1 MNIVWNNPFR
11 SSGAYSKILAACL
24 LALCWTAAPI
34 PALALQG
41 PSAPAPQAAPAS
53 PATPN
58 APNANDI
65 HDIRGP
71 ISIPYVWML
80 GLYVLGGLVILGGL
94 VVLLMLLLKRDKIVK
109 ARPAHEIALE
119 KLKAIRPLMHPDQAR
134 EFSFGASEI
143 IREYIEAQFGVLAAR
158 HTTEEFLR
166 QLLDKADSPLV
177 SHRPQLEEFLKY
189 CDLAKF
195 ARWQLSERDMD
206 SMYDSARDFIL
217 ATLPGLEALGNKS
230 TASPQPAASEPSS
243 VATP

>member
-1 MNIVWNNPFR
+1 MNMVWNHLFR
-11 SSGAYSKILAACL
+11 PAGAYSKILAACL
-24 LALCWTAAPI
+24 LTVCWAAAPI
-34 PALALQG
+34 SALALQG
-41 PSAPAPQAAPAS
+41 PTPPAPPAASAS
-53 PATPN
+53 PATSN
-58 APNANDI
+58 TPNANDI

-80 GLYVLGGLVILGGL
+80 GLYVLGGIVVAGGL
-94 VVLLMLLLKRDKIVK
+94 VVLIMLLLKRDKTVK

-134 EFSFGASEI
+134 EFSFAASEI

-158 HTTEEFLR
+158 RTTEEFLR
-166 QLLDKADSPLV
+166 QFLDGADSVLAK
-177 SHRPQLEEFLKY
+177 HRPQLEEFLKY

-230 TASPQPAASEPSS
+230 TAPLPSAASEPSS
-243 VATP
+243 VASS